1 MIKRKQVTLAA
12 IRPNAGIHR
21 WYRARLNDLLRE
33 VRNEVL
39 GAVEAHKH
47 LPSQPIALDAHPL
60 ETAIAG
66 IAIKWLQK
74 LTDLGDKLARDF
86 VKSTARNYDDN
97 LRRQLRKHGFT
108 AQLQLSD
115 RMKEDLGR
123 AVGMNVGLIRSI
135 PNQYLAQVEKY
146 VTEAVNAGFDLKT
159 LTDNLEHTYHISRN
173 RAKLIARDQANK
185 ANAVI
190 ERARRADLGITKA
203 QWMHS
208 GGAKEPRESHVKAH
222 GKVFNAQEG
231 LKIDGKYILPG
242 EEINCGCVS
251 KSILEI

>member
-21 WYRARLNDLLRE
+21 WYRARLTELLRE
-33 VRNEVL
+33 VRDEVL
-39 GAVEAHKH
+39 EAVEAHKH
-47 LPSQPIALDAHPL
+47 LPSQPVALDAHPL
-60 ETAIAG
+60 EHAITE
-66 IAIKWLQK
+66 IVIKWLQK
-74 LTDLGDKLARDF
+74 LTDFGDKLARDF
-86 VKSTARNYDDN
+86 VKRTTKNYDGN
-97 LRRQLRKHGFT
+97 LTRQLRKHGFT
-108 AQLQLSD
+108 ARLQLSD
-115 RMKEDLGR
+115 RMKQDLGE

-146 VTEAVNAGFDLKT
+146 VSEAVNAGFDLKT
-159 LTDNLEHTYHISRN
+159 LTDNLEHAYHIGRN

-203 QWMHS
+203 EWIHS

-222 GKVFNAQEG
+222 RKVFDAQQG
-231 LKIDGKYILPG
+231 LKIDGEYILPG
-242 EEINCGCVS
+242 EKISCGCVS